1 MADLVLAVN
10 LAGIGSARK
19 SMNDAA
25 ATSER
30 RINGLAVS
38 HGIGIGRLVFFLD
51 DPSHLT
57 SIAATSPEVEAER
70 ISSAAASC
78 RAQLNSLI
86 AANQSGEQPA
96 IKDILDLQLLILDQS
111 SLIGK
116 IEAQIVENG
125 VNAESALKIVAEE
138 LVGRQSTVADPH
150 LREKHLDIADVCNRL
165 EAALQGLVPTLEN
178 KYSGAIVAA
187 RELRPSVMIELKK
200 CGPAGIITERGG
212 WTSHTSILAR
222 ELIIPMVSGVQAVSG
237 SFAEGCDAIVDGENG
252 LVIFA
257 PSKSTVNEYASM
269 GVSTSAGGSEFD
281 VVSTSGTMD
290 GQRIAVRANVDI
302 PEAYPLARRSGAEG
316 IGLFRSESLISQPG
330 QIPSEAQ
337 QLTAYRQMAEV
348 AGEDGV
354 RIRTFDIGID
364 QLSGNVSRTEVNPSL
379 GLRSIRLSL
388 HEQVHFRAQIRA
400 ILQASLN
407 TKIDILLPMVS
418 GVSEVVAAQNLID
431 EERGRLI
438 DHGIPFGTPRVGA
451 MIEVPSGVMTS
462 REIARKVD
470 FIALGTNDLVQY
482 LLAIDRDNESVAEW
496 YQTLHPA
503 VLRSIREVINA
514 GEEAGKQVLVCGEMA
529 GSPFYVP
536 VLIGLGARELSM
548 NVNSIKQIRHLIS
561 GITVDRATELAA
573 KIAHCE
579 TSEETEGILRS
590 FYTQHWADLFP
601 QGLLDAKHR

>member
-1 MADLVLAVN
+1 
-10 LAGIGSARK
+10 
-19 SMNDAA
+19 MNDAA

-257 PSKSTVNEYASM
+257 PSKSTV
-269 GVSTSAGGSEFD
+269 
-281 VVSTSGTMD
+281 
-290 GQRIAVRANVDI
+290 
-302 PEAYPLARRSGAEG
+302 
-316 IGLFRSESLISQPG
+316 
-330 QIPSEAQ
+330 
-337 QLTAYRQMAEV
+337 
-348 AGEDGV
+348 
-354 RIRTFDIGID
+354 
-364 QLSGNVSRTEVNPSL
+364 
-379 GLRSIRLSL
+379 
-388 HEQVHFRAQIRA
+388 
-400 ILQASLN
+400 
-407 TKIDILLPMVS
+407 
-418 GVSEVVAAQNLID
+418 
-431 EERGRLI
+431 
-438 DHGIPFGTPRVGA
+438 
-451 MIEVPSGVMTS
+451 
-462 REIARKVD
+462 
-470 FIALGTNDLVQY
+470 
-482 LLAIDRDNESVAEW
+482 
-496 YQTLHPA
+496 
-503 VLRSIREVINA
+503 
-514 GEEAGKQVLVCGEMA
+514 
-529 GSPFYVP
+529 
-536 VLIGLGARELSM
+536 
-548 NVNSIKQIRHLIS
+548 
-561 GITVDRATELAA
+561 
-573 KIAHCE
+573 
-579 TSEETEGILRS
+579 
-590 FYTQHWADLFP
+590 
-601 QGLLDAKHR
+601 